1 MSVITGERGG
11 KGVSFEEEEK
21 KGVLRVLQG
30 GCHFGWKF
38 FMDLLGITKILG
50 IIIFRRSLKIII
62 IKNRLN

>member
-38 FMDLLGITKILG
+38 FMDLPRYHQDTRYYY
-50 IIIFRRSLKIII
+50 F
-62 IKNRLN
+62 